1 MRFAAAHKL
10 VTYLLVLSALAAAA
24 STRAIAPASGLLFL
38 AACMLSFSVEG
49 GGRVALALD
58 RAAMV
63 VRALAIAV
71 FAGIAWRLWRRL
83 PDPEVAPAFDLVF
96 AMLGYKL
103 FFRRVHRDYVQI
115 AALTFLLVLIASTIA
130 HSFVFIAT
138 FAIYVVVAVWALIL
152 FHLRRE
158 MEENYLI
165 KHSAQAPSQKV
176 GVGRI
181 LGSRRVVGGTF
192 FAATAG
198 MAAVVLMGAVAIFM
212 LVPRVGAGFAV
223 GATRMSGSATGFAD
237 EIAIG
242 RYGTRAAHRHEVV
255 LRATLADLQTGT
267 LEGFPYPPATGSNG
281 QSPFSTHAIAP
292 DEDARNAMA
301 DSMYFRGAAYDGY
314 EAGHWV
320 HSHRPELRTVVERDG
335 ARFLVGEALER
346 LAPGDD
352 SALVR
357 QEIEAIGIPASVMV
371 AIDRPRAFEL
381 PAMKL
386 GAAGALRVFPRWSG
400 EAALRV
406 GGGEGD
412 TFITLSH
419 AHYVAYSRPAGV
431 PGADTASLP
440 PASRAAYLVVP
451 GDLKRRLANL
461 AATIG
466 PPEAT
471 ESETIAAI
479 TRSLR
484 EKHAYTLEP
493 NPAPA
498 GVDPV
503 ESFLLGEHAGHC
515 ELFAS
520 SAVLLL
526 RLRGVPAR
534 YVTGFRGGEWNAVGG
549 YVAVRD
555 DRAHAWAEAFVP
567 DRGWVRVDATPA
579 GPPLPRAGRLSD
591 VIDALDYFWNRWV
604 VGYDLGR
611 QLELARRAGRHLAAP
626 TSHTSR
632 VRLLIVAVAAGAL
645 PVLLLMARRLRRRH
659 ARTMRDAHDVTR
671 GPIWTAPRLGAIDRL
686 YRRTIGRLARAGW
699 PRRRNETPHEYARRV
714 READLIARDGFTELT
729 DRYAAA
735 RFGGHDPDE
744 KAVAEL
750 AAKLA
755 IRTGGGGHT
764 GTAPRP
770 GA

>member
-1 MRFAAAHKL
+1 VRFAAAHKL

-38 AACMLSFSVEG
+38 AVCMLSFSVEG

-130 HSFVFIAT
+130 HSFVFVAT

-255 LRATLADLQTGT
+255 LRATLVDLQ
-267 LEGFPYPPATGSNG
+267 AR
-281 QSPFSTHAIAP
+281 

-335 ARFLVGEALER
+335 ARFLVGEAPGG
-346 LAPGDD
+346 LAPGDE

-431 PGADTASLP
+431 PGPDTVGLP

-451 GDLKRRLANL
+451 GDLKRRLGNL

-471 ESETIAAI
+471 VSDTIAEI
-479 TRSLR
+479 TRALR

-493 NPAPA
+493 NPAPP

-555 DRAHAWAEAFVP
+555 DRAHAWGEAFVP

-579 GPPLPRAGRLSD
+579 GAPLPRAGRLSD

-632 VRLLIVAVAAGAL
+632 VRLVIVAVAAGAL
-645 PVLLLMARRLRRRH
+645 PILLLMARRLRRRH
-659 ARTMRDAHDVTR
+659 ARTMLDAHDVTR
-671 GPIWTAPRLGAIDRL
+671 GPTWTAPRLGAIDRL
-686 YRRTIGRLARAGW
+686 YRRTVGRLARAGW

-714 READLIARDGFTELT
+714 REAGLIARDGFTELT

-755 IRTGGGGHT
+755 IQTGGGGHT
-764 GTAPRP
+764 GTASRP